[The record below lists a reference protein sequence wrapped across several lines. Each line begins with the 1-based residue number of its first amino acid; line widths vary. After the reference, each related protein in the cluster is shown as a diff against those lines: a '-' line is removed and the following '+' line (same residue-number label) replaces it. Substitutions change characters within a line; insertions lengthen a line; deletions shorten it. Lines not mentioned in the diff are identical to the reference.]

1 MFAMIKYSR
10 ILVSLTAIFLLVTAS
25 SLHAWAQVSESKQ
38 LTKGFGV
45 DKSTIVDI
53 NNKYGDITLET
64 WDKDSVLVTIDYT
77 ITEKNYER
85 LRSRSEQL
93 SFELSRSGH
102 YIVVNTIIGGS
113 KNLLVGEL
121 NRFKETI
128 GMADAQVQINIS
140 VKLPDNLDL
149 RVKNKFGNIFID
161 DYKGDITID
170 MSNGRLKA
178 HNLLGYSNIRISF
191 GDAIINQIDSG
202 HLEVFY
208 SDMNLT
214 TARKLRIT
222 SKTSNITITEVTQML
237 VNSSRDD
244 YRIRM
249 ITDFETQSSWT
260 DFSINEFISK
270 SDIQMNYGDL
280 TIERIAPSV
289 EKIYID
295 AKSTKIN
302 LFFDMNADVNF
313 DIITNRDMDLPLDAK
328 VDSTERLNDKEQI
341 MRYVGRT
348 GKIDQQEPRLIMNT
362 NAADIKILKR

>member
-1 MFAMIKYSR
+1 
-10 ILVSLTAIFLLVTAS
+10 
-25 SLHAWAQVSESKQ
+25 
-38 LTKGFGV
+38 
-45 DKSTIVDI
+45 
-53 NNKYGDITLET
+53 
-64 WDKDSVLVTIDYT
+64 
-77 ITEKNYER
+77 
-85 LRSRSEQL
+85 
-93 SFELSRSGH
+93 
-102 YIVVNTIIGGS
+102 
-113 KNLLVGEL
+113 
-121 NRFKETI
+121 
-128 GMADAQVQINIS
+128 
-140 VKLPDNLDL
+140 
-149 RVKNKFGNIFID
+149 
-161 DYKGDITID
+161 
-170 MSNGRLKA
+170 
-178 HNLLGYSNIRISF
+178 
-191 GDAIINQIDSG
+191 
-202 HLEVFY
+202 
-208 SDMNLT
+208 
-214 TARKLRIT
+214 
-222 SKTSNITITEVTQML
+222 
-237 VNSSRDD
+237 
-244 YRIRM
+244 M